1 MTLLQS
7 LNLEHLPSSHTIHIA
22 LYRDVQNAPFLHQ
35 QLLAG
40 NTDFEY
46 AFIDASVIISTTQ
59 ALAATYRAVNDLLE
73 NRLRSRNVHSEIV
86 FSLSPN
92 NNIAESFRRF
102 GISPTTTNLLVIKV
116 STPSSPFTGSEIQDH
131 LLTAVE
137 GAQIPFSD
145 TELRDMTDLARIR
158 KIYKLNASGGA
169 KKAVNEVNGVS
180 ADDESKELEVLVLGS
195 MALRG
200 ATN

>member
-1 MTLLQS
+1 MAYLQS
-7 LNLEHLPSSHTIHIA
+7 ITLEHLPADYTIHIA
-22 LYRDVQNAPFLHQ
+22 LFQDVKNASFLHQ

-46 AFIDASVIISTTQ
+46 ALIDASVVVSKLQ
-59 ALAATYRAVNDLLE
+59 ALAAAYRAVNDLVE
-73 NRLRSRNVHSEIV
+73 NRLKSRNVHAEIV

-102 GISPTTTNLLVIKV
+102 GITPTTTNLLIMKV
-116 STPSSPFTGSEIQDH
+116 STPSLPTTSEAVQDH
-131 LLTAVE
+131 LVASIQGIQVAFGDEVLA
-137 GAQIPFSD
+137 G
-145 TELRDMTDLARIR
+145 MTDLARVR
-158 KIYKLNASGGA
+158 KIYKLNSSSAKGA
-169 KKAVNEVNGVS
+169 KISVS
-180 ADDESKELEVLVLGS
+180 ADVEKKELEMVILGS

>member
-1 MTLLQS
+1 
-7 LNLEHLPSSHTIHIA
+7 
-22 LYRDVQNAPFLHQ
+22 
-35 QLLAG
+35 
-40 NTDFEY
+40 
-46 AFIDASVIISTTQ
+46 
-59 ALAATYRAVNDLLE
+59 VNDLLE

-92 NNIAESFRRF
+92 NNVRRLFTLYLLTSWFVASTDTNAQIAESFRRF

-169 KKAVNEVNGVS
+169 KKAVNGINGVS
-180 ADDESKELEVLVLGS
+180 ANDESKELEVLVLGS